1 MSVVLTKVYEISG
14 NYTEEEKIVYKDLID
29 DFRLA
34 IADDIP
40 EKNVTIGKIYQYTD
54 NQIVALMERALRDL
68 NCGYPKSNKTIV
80 EMYNANS
87 NLLIMGAIIFSL
99 LREGI
104 FQLRNQ
110 IDFNDSGLSIAMF
123 NKTTLYQSWYGT
135 LLNQYLQ
142 EKQNYKDSI
151 IPSSPNAGFIGIM
164 SEFGYRNQFDGMW

>member
-1 MSVVLTKVYEISG
+1 M
-14 NYTEEEKIVYKDLID
+14 YKDLID

-40 EKNVTIGKIYQYTD
+40 EKNITIGKIHQYTD
-54 NQIVALMERALRDL
+54 NQIISLMQRALRDL
-68 NCGYPKSNKTIV
+68 NCGYPKSNKTIT
-80 EMYNANS
+80 EMYKTNANI
-87 NLLIMGAIIFSL
+87 LIMGAIIFSL

-151 IPSSPNAGFIGIM
+151 IPSSPNAGFVGIM

>member
-151 IPSSPNAGFIGIM
+151 IPSSPNAGFVGIM

>member
-1 MSVVLTKVYEISG
+1 MSVVLAKIYEISG
-14 NYTEEEKIVYKDLID
+14 NYTEEEKSVYKDLID

-40 EKNVTIGKIYQYTD
+40 EKNITIGKIYQYTD
-54 NQIVALMERALRDL
+54 NQIISLMQRALRDL
-68 NCGYPKSNKTIV
+68 NCGYPKSNKTIT
-80 EMYNANS
+80 EMYKTNANI
-87 NLLIMGAIIFSL
+87 LIMGAIIFSL

-151 IPSSPNAGFIGIM
+151 IPSSPNAGFVGIM

>member
-1 MSVVLTKVYEISG
+1 MPVILQKVYEISG
-14 NYTEEEKIVYKDLID
+14 NYTDEEKDVYKNLID

-40 EKNVTIGKIYQYTD
+40 EKNITIGKIYQYSD
-54 NQIVALMERALRDL
+54 NQIISLMQRALRDL
-68 NCGYPKSNKTIV
+68 NCGYPKSNKSIV
-80 EMYNANS
+80 EMYHANANI
-87 NLLIMGAIIFSL
+87 LIMGSIIFSL

-110 IDFNDSGLSIAMF
+110 IDFNDSGLAIGMF
-123 NKTTLYQSWYGT
+123 NKTQLYQSWYGT

-142 EKQNYKDSI
+142 EKQMYKDSI
-151 IPSSPNAGFIGIM
+151 LPSSVGAGFRGIM

>member
-1 MSVVLTKVYEISG
+1 MAVVLAKVYEISG
-14 NYTEEEKIVYKDLID
+14 NYTDEEKAVYKDLID

-40 EKNVTIGKIYQYTD
+40 EKNVTIGKVYQYTD
-54 NQIVALMERALRDL
+54 NQIVSLLQRALRDL
-68 NCGYPKSNKTIV
+68 NCGYPKSNKTIT
-80 EMYNANS
+80 EMYKINS
-87 NLLIMGAIIFSL
+87 NILIMGAIIFSL

-110 IDFNDSGLSIAMF
+110 IDFNDSGLSISMF

-142 EKQNYKDSI
+142 EKQKHRL
-151 IPSSPNAGFIGIM
+151 M
-164 SEFGYRNQFDGMW
+164 KQV